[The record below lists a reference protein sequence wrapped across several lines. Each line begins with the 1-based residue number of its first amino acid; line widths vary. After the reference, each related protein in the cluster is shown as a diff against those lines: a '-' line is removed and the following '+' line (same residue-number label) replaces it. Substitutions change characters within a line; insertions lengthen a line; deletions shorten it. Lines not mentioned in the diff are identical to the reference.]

1 MKKEIETE
9 SIRMM
14 NELEPINPTQHD
26 ESDDIEAMKKADA
39 KKELSPLELKAYNEV
54 VKQRWN
60 WYGEGT
66 D

>member
-1 MKKEIETE
+1 
-9 SIRMM
+9 MM